1 MRTRPREMVRL
12 LATLRR
18 SAQCRA
24 LRAAA
29 AQDAM
34 RLAQQEAE
42 EEEASRAERDSDSP
56 DSCGD
61 SEARRAEAAHR
72 RMH

>member
-1 MRTRPREMVRL
+1 MRARPREMVRL

-29 AQDAM
+29 AQEAV
-34 RLAQQEAE
+34 RLAQQEAVE
-42 EEEASRAERDSDSP
+42 EDADEAEP
-56 DSCGD
+56 DSASSG
-61 SEARRAEAAHR
+61 EAGATGVETAHR

>member
-1 MRTRPREMVRL
+1 MRARPREMVRL

-29 AQDAM
+29 AQEAV

-42 EEEASRAERDSDSP
+42 EEEADEAEP
-56 DSCGD
+56 DSASSG
-61 SEARRAEAAHR
+61 EAGAPRVETGHR

>member
-1 MRTRPREMVRL
+1 MRARPREMVRL

-24 LRAAA
+24 MRAAA

-34 RLAQQEAE
+34 RLAQQEGE
-42 EEEASRAERDSDSP
+42 EEEASKAERDAESSDS
-56 DSCGD
+56 C
-61 SEARRAEAAHR
+61 SETEALCAGAAHR

>member
-1 MRTRPREMVRL
+1 MVRL

-29 AQDAM
+29 AQEAM
-34 RLAQQEAE
+34 RRAQQEAE
-42 EEEASRAERDSDSP
+42 EEEASETERNSS
-56 DSCGD
+56 SSGD
-61 SEARRAEAAHR
+61 TEARCPQAAHR